1 MSVQLDASRIV
12 DTIKLLKLRINDRFP
27 DSGLEQVCQQFLD
40 IARKS
45 KKNADWIGK
54 PNLWIRISSYAAIAV
69 AIIGIIYTVSFID
82 FSIRDNTLVNIMTLL
97 EALINDVVLLGAAIF
112 FLVTIEVRVKRKRAL
127 ERLNELRVIAH
138 VIDMHQLTKDP
149 NVIGKDNM
157 RTFHSPKRILTQYEL
172 ERYLDYC
179 SELMSLISKI
189 AILYAQSLPDE
200 VIVHAVNE
208 IEELTS
214 GLSRKIYQKLMILN
228 TGKAIDFPDSD

>member
-1 MSVQLDASRIV
+1 MAVELEAGRIV

-45 KKNADWIGK
+45 KKNAQWIAK
-54 PNLWIRISSYAAIAV
+54 PNLWIRISSYSVILFAV
-69 AIIGIIYTVSFID
+69 VGIVYTISFID
-82 FSIRDNTLVNIMTLL
+82 FSIKDNTLVNIMTLL
-97 EALINDVVLLGAAIF
+97 EALINDIVLLGAAIF

-149 NVIGKDNM
+149 NVIGHSEMNT
-157 RTFHSPKRILTQYEL
+157 RHSPKRVLTKYEL

-179 SELMSLISKI
+179 SELMSLISKVS
-189 AILYAQSLPDE
+189 ILYAQSLPDE
-200 VIVHAVNE
+200 VIVNAVNE

-228 TGKAIDFPDSD
+228 TSDGE

>member
-1 MSVQLDASRIV
+1 MIQLDADRIV
-12 DTIKLLKLRINDRFP
+12 DTIKQLKLRINDRFP
-27 DSGLEQVCQQFLD
+27 DSGLETVCTQFLA
-40 IARKS
+40 IAEKS
-45 KKNADWIGK
+45 KQKAEWIAK
-54 PNLWIRISSYAAIAV
+54 PNLAIRFSSFAAILIAV
-69 AIIGIIYTVSFID
+69 IGIVYTISFVD
-82 FSIRDNTLVNIMTLL
+82 FSIRDNTFVNIMTLM
-97 EALINDVVLLGAAIF
+97 EALINDIVLLGAAIF
-112 FLVTIEVRVKRKRAL
+112 FLVTIELRVKRKRAL

-149 NVIGKDNM
+149 SVIGKSNM
-157 RTFHSPKRILTQYEL
+157 NTANSPKRVLTQYEL

-200 VIVHAVNE
+200 VVVNAVNE

-228 TGKAIDFPDSD
+228 RATE

>member
-1 MSVQLDASRIV
+1 MVQLDADKIV
-12 DTIKLLKLRINDRFP
+12 DTIKVLKLRINDRFP
-27 DSGLEQVCQQFLD
+27 DSGLEEVCQQFLD
-40 IARKS
+40 ISRKS
-45 KKNADWIGK
+45 KKNAQWIAK
-54 PNLWIRISSYAAIAV
+54 PNLAIRISSYAAIAIAV
-69 AIIGIIYTVSFID
+69 LGIIYTISFVD

-149 NVIGKDNM
+149 NVIGRSNLDT
-157 RTFHSPKRILTQYEL
+157 RHSPKRILTKYEL

-179 SELMSLISKI
+179 SELMSLISKV

-208 IEELTS
+208 VEELTS
-214 GLSRKIYQKLMILN
+214 GLSRKIYQKLMILDRMN
-228 TGKAIDFPDSD
+228 GGDALKTDS

>member
-1 MSVQLDASRIV
+1 MIQLNADKLV
-12 DTIKLLKLRINDRFP
+12 GTIKQLKLRINDRFP
-27 DSGLEQVCQQFLD
+27 ESGLEKVCDQFLN

-45 KKNADWIGK
+45 KENAEWIAK
-54 PNLWIRISSYAAIAV
+54 PNLAIRLSSFAAILIAV
-69 AIIGIIYTVSFID
+69 IGIVYTISFVD
-82 FSIRDNTLVNIMTLL
+82 FSIQDNTLVNIMTLL

-112 FLVTIEVRVKRKRAL
+112 FLITIESRVKRKRAL

-149 NVIGKDNM
+149 NVIGKSSMN
-157 RTFHSPKRILTQYEL
+157 TANSPARVFTQYEL

-179 SELMSLISKI
+179 SELMSLISKV
-189 AILYAQSLPDE
+189 AVLYAQSLPDE
-200 VIVHAVNE
+200 VVVRAVNE

-228 TGKAIDFPDSD
+228 NGKE

>member
-1 MSVQLDASRIV
+1 MIQLDADKLV
-12 DTIKLLKLRINDRFP
+12 ETIKLLKLRINDRFP
-27 DSGLEQVCQQFLD
+27 ESGLEKVCGQFLN

-45 KKNADWIGK
+45 KEKAEWIAK
-54 PNLWIRISSYAAIAV
+54 PNLAIRLSSFAAILIAV
-69 AIIGIIYTVSFID
+69 VGIVYTISFVD
-82 FSIRDNTLVNIMTLL
+82 FSINDNTFVNIMTLL
-97 EALINDVVLLGAAIF
+97 EALINDIVLLGAAIF
-112 FLVTIEVRVKRKRAL
+112 FLVTIELRVKRKRAL

-149 NVIGKDNM
+149 SVIGKSNM
-157 RTFHSPKRILTQYEL
+157 NTTNSPKRLLTQHEL

-179 SELMSLISKI
+179 SELMSLISKV

-200 VIVHAVNE
+200 VVVRAVNE

-228 TGKAIDFPDSD
+228 NDKD

>member
-1 MSVQLDASRIV
+1 MVQLDAKEIV
-12 DTIKLLKLRINDRFP
+12 RTIKLLKLRINDRFP
-27 DSGLEQVCQQFLD
+27 DSGLENVCQQFLD

-45 KKNADWIGK
+45 KKNAEWIAK
-54 PNLWIRISSYAAIAV
+54 PNFAIRISSAAAILI
-69 AIIGIIYTVSFID
+69 AIVGIVYTISFVD
-82 FSIRDNTLVNIMTLL
+82 FSIQDNTLVNIMTLL

-149 NVIGKDNM
+149 NVLGNSSM
-157 RTFHSPKRILTQYEL
+157 NTTHSPKRVLTQYEL

-179 SELMSLISKI
+179 SELMSLISKV

-200 VIVHAVNE
+200 VVVHAVNE
-208 IEELTS
+208 VEELTS

-228 TGKAIDFPDSD
+228 RANG

>member
-1 MSVQLDASRIV
+1 MIQLDADKIV
-12 DTIKLLKLRINDRFP
+12 DTIEQLKLRINDRFP
-27 DSGLEQVCQQFLD
+27 GSGLENVCRQFLD

-45 KKNADWIGK
+45 KKNAEWIAK
-54 PNLWIRISSYAAIAV
+54 PNLTIRISSYAAIAIAV
-69 AIIGIIYTVSFID
+69 VGIIYTISFVD
-82 FSIRDNTLVNIMTLL
+82 FSIKDNTLVNIMTLL

-149 NVIGKDNM
+149 SVIGHSDLN
-157 RTFHSPKRILTQYEL
+157 TAHSPKRVLTTYEL

-179 SELMSLISKI
+179 SEMMSLISKVSV
-189 AILYAQSLPDE
+189 LYAQSLPDE
-200 VIVHAVNE
+200 VVVHAVNE

-214 GLSRKIYQKLMILN
+214 GLSRKIYQKLMILDR
-228 TGKAIDFPDSD
+228 TSSGESMQSDT

>member
-1 MSVQLDASRIV
+1 MVQLDADRIV

-27 DSGLEQVCQQFLD
+27 DSGLEKVCEQFLD
-40 IARKS
+40 ISRKS
-45 KKNADWIGK
+45 KKNAEWIAK
-54 PNLWIRISSYAAIAV
+54 PNLTIRISSYAAILIAV
-69 AIIGIIYTVSFID
+69 IGIIYTISFVD

-149 NVIGKDNM
+149 NVIGKSKMN
-157 RTFHSPKRILTQYEL
+157 TQHSPKRVLTQYEL

-200 VIVHAVNE
+200 VIVRAVNE

-228 TGKAIDFPDSD
+228 REKE

>member
-1 MSVQLDASRIV
+1 MAVQLEANRIV

-45 KKNADWIGK
+45 KKNAEWIAK
-54 PNLWIRISSYAAIAV
+54 PNLWIRISSYAAILIAV
-69 AIIGIIYTVSFID
+69 VGIIWTISFVD
-82 FSIRDNTLVNIMTLL
+82 FSIKDNTLVNIMTLL

-149 NVIGKDNM
+149 NVLGNSDMNT
-157 RTFHSPKRILTQYEL
+157 RHSPKRVLTQYEL

-179 SELMSLISKI
+179 SELMSLISKV

-208 IEELTS
+208 VEELTS

-228 TGKAIDFPDSD
+228 TAQGE